1 MSAFQRVGV
10 LYHED
15 RPDSSSLAGWLRET
29 LHARGIEVWQGMAQ
43 DEIALREQAERL
55 DLLITLGG
63 DGTIVRAMRAT
74 AQARVPVLGVNLG
87 RLGFLAEIDPE
98 HLAETLPRL
107 LSSDYEIEK
116 RLMLRVEVVRGRERL
131 LCAEAVND
139 VVLTRGRVSRTVRVS
154 VEADGRH
161 IMTPTAD
168 GVIVSTPTGST
179 AYGLSAGGPII
190 SPELDCLSI
199 TPVAPHLGHSHS
211 FVVPGNCRVTL
222 ALIRGEE
229 ATVTVDGQL
238 DLDLAPGDRVL
249 ATASEHRASFVRLG
263 GADYF
268 YETVLRKLSW
278 PDPV

>member
-1 MSAFQRVGV
+1 MTAFGRVGI
-10 LYHED
+10 LFQAD
-15 RPDSSSLAGWLRET
+15 RPESSGLASWLSLT
-29 LHARGIEVWQGMAQ
+29 LGAQGIAVWQGVAQ
-43 DEIALREQAERL
+43 DEAALRGQAGSL

-63 DGTIVRAMRAT
+63 DGTIVRAVRAT
-74 AQARVPVLGVNLG
+74 ARACVPVLGVNLG
-87 RLGFLAEIDPE
+87 RLGFLAEIEPE
-98 HLAETLPRL
+98 QLAESLPRL
-107 LSSDYEIEK
+107 LAGDYNVEN
-116 RLMLRVEVVRGRERL
+116 RLMLHVEVVRGRKQL
-131 LCAEAVND
+131 LVAEAVND

-211 FVVPGNCRVTL
+211 FVVPGSCRVTL

-229 ATVTVDGQL
+229 AIVTVDGQL
-238 DLDLAPGDRVL
+238 DLSLAPGDRVL

-263 GADYF
+263 GDGYF
-268 YETVLRKLSW
+268 YDTVLRKLSW